1 MSDQTQ
7 STPLHQLLEKERQ
20 QFPLTEDKPWVPPYP
35 IRHPRNFEA
44 LSQVAKVNSTPPPRT
59 LTYPWTAI
67 PLPLDPINPFI
78 YSGVMEA
85 VDKAEANRL
94 LVARFYDEM
103 PIEVIVEDAED

>member
-1 MSDQTQ
+1 MSNH
-7 STPLHQLLEKERQ
+7 LVIKE
-20 QFPLTEDKPWVPPYP
+20 PWVPPYP
-35 IRHPRNFEA
+35 IRHSQHFEA
-44 LSQVAKVNSTPPPRT
+44 LSQIDKADNPPPRKH
-59 LTYPWTAI
+59 LFPWTAI

-85 VDKAEANRL
+85 VDRAEANRL